1 MRKFTATMFGVV
13 TMIGLLSYP
22 SATVEAQGRSY
33 GDRYVRTYS
42 KADVDRVIRR
52 AEDRS
57 DIFRRTV
64 DDQLDR
70 SRLNGSRTE
79 DRINEQVKQ
88 LENALDDLR
97 SEFNRRSS
105 WMDTRVD
112 VERVMRQSN
121 EVNSIVR
128 RTRFGTK
135 VEREWEILRSDLNTL
150 AGVYN
155 LRPIRS

>member
-1 MRKFTATMFGVV
+1 MR
-13 TMIGLLSYP
+13 
-22 SATVEAQGRSY
+22 
-33 GDRYVRTYS
+33 GDPRGT
-42 KADVDRVIRR
+42 
-52 AEDRS
+52 
-57 DIFRRTV
+57 
-64 DDQLDR
+64 LH
-70 SRLNGSRTE
+70 
-79 DRINEQVKQ
+79 
-88 LENALDDLR
+88 
-97 SEFNRRSS
+97 
-105 WMDTRVD
+105 RVD